1 MGPGAALSPGMRVE
15 TIWCSTCVAGWLLL
29 ATAIMSLLF
38 FKRVLANPVRV
49 GYLVPSLPFL
59 TRRTAG
65 FIDFSKAGTV
75 IELGPGE
82 GCHTRRILR
91 RMKSGSR
98 IILIELDE
106 CFAAHLEQQ
115 FFDDDRVT
123 VVHAN
128 AIHLAEILKKL
139 DASNPNYIVSGLPF
153 TIMERSLRETLF
165 KSIATAMGPDSRFI
179 TYQASLRMSDHE
191 LFELIRSEHCLLNVP
206 PLHIMELRKSLN

>member
-1 MGPGAALSPGMRVE
+1 
-15 TIWCSTCVAGWLLL
+15 
-29 ATAIMSLLF
+29 MSLLF

-49 GYLVPSLPFL
+49 GYIVPSLPFL

-65 FIDFSKAGTV
+65 FIDFSKAGTL

-106 CFAAHLEQQ
+106 FFAAHLEQQ

-123 VVHAN
+123 VVHSN
-128 AIHLAEILKKL
+128 AIHLAEILEKL